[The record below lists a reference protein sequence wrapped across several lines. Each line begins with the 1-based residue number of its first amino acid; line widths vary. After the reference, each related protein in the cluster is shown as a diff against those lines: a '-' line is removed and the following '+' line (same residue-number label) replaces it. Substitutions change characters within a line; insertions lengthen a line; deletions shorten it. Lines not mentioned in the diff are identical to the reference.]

1 MTDLLDRLKTALA
14 DRYAIER
21 ELGSGGMAVVFLAR
35 DQKLGR
41 QVALKVLRPELAAS
55 LGAERFLREIEIA
68 AKLTHPNILSLHDCG
83 EANSLLY
90 YVMPYVEGESLRD
103 RLKREKQLSID
114 DALQVTREVADAL
127 GHAHSLGI
135 VHRDVKPENILFEA
149 GHAVVADFGIARA
162 ITAAGGEQLT
172 ATGVAVG
179 TPAYMSPE
187 QAAGEWEPDS
197 RTDIYALGCLLY
209 EMLGGEPPYT
219 GPSAQAILARKS
231 MDPIPS
237 LKVVRETVPDAVEQA
252 TTKALAKTPAD
263 RFATAAQFAEAL
275 FAESTVP
282 ETETQSIVVLPFE
295 NLSPDPDN
303 EYFADGLTEELITD
317 LSQVSKLR
325 VVSRTS
331 AMMFKGARRS
341 MQSIARE
348 IGVQYALEG
357 TVRKAGTS
365 LRITAQLID
374 TSCDVHVWAGKFSGT
389 LDDAFDIQENV
400 SREIVDA
407 LKVKLTPEEDQRMAA
422 RPVDS
427 VVAYD
432 SYLRAVSEIHGLRA
446 RLQKLKDGLGT
457 ERADAKTT
465 SRLLA
470 ELIRPLG
477 FKPEVLEASPNRVL
491 LKPGRCPIYEAGRAL
506 GMEHSAIEAWCRT
519 RPLRLT
525 DQAVKELNPRLRY
538 RLLQFREGPDDS
550 CVEEILLT

>member
-1 MTDLLDRLKTALA
+1 
-14 DRYAIER
+14 
-21 ELGSGGMAVVFLAR
+21 
-35 DQKLGR
+35 
-41 QVALKVLRPELAAS
+41 
-55 LGAERFLREIEIA
+55 
-68 AKLTHPNILSLHDCG
+68 
-83 EANSLLY
+83 
-90 YVMPYVEGESLRD
+90 MPYVEGESLRD